1 MIKTILWDFDGVI
14 LDSMKIRD
22 LGFVVI
28 FKNYPKN
35 LVDKLLDYH
44 NENGGLSRYI
54 KIKYFYNELL
64 GKEITQE
71 RIQEY
76 ADAFS
81 KVMLEKLGDKNLL
94 INNSVDFILKNYKN
108 YNFHIVSGSDGKEL
122 NILCKRL
129 DIAQYFLTI
138 QGSPTHKNKLVQ
150 DLMSQNSY
158 DTKETCLIGDSIN
171 DYNAAD
177 NSDIYFLAFNND
189 SLNTYSN
196 LPVSDKELI
205 NVEYK

>member
-1 MIKTILWDFDGVI
+1 MIKTVLWDFDGVI

-22 LGFVVI
+22 LGFVEI
-28 FKNYPKN
+28 FKNQPKN

-44 NENGGLSRYI
+44 NENGGLSRYV

-64 GKEITQE
+64 GKEISQE
-71 RIQEY
+71 KIQEY

-138 QGSPTHKNKLVQ
+138 QGSPTHKNILVQ

-171 DYNAAD
+171 DFTAAKINDIVFFGYNNPELLKYSKEYIHD
-177 NSDIYFLAFNND
+177 FNNV
-189 SLNTYSN
+189 TWR
-196 LPVSDKELI
+196 
-205 NVEYK
+205 

>member
-22 LGFVVI
+22 LGFVEI
-28 FKNYPKN
+28 FKNQPKN

-44 NENGGLSRYI
+44 NENGGLSRYV

-64 GKEITQE
+64 GKEISQE
-71 RIQEY
+71 KIQKY

-94 INNSVDFILKNYKN
+94 INNSVDFIIKNHKN

-122 NILCKRL
+122 NVLCKRL
-129 DIAQYFLTI
+129 EIAHYFLTI
-138 QGSPTHKNKLVQ
+138 QGSPTHKNILVQ
-150 DLMSQNSY
+150 NLMIQNSY

-189 SLNTYSN
+189 SLNAYSN
-196 LPVSDKELI
+196 LPESDKELI
-205 NVEYK
+205 NVKYK

>member
-22 LGFVVI
+22 LGFVEI
-28 FKNYPKN
+28 FKNQPKN

-44 NENGGLSRYI
+44 NENGGLSRYV

-64 GKEITQE
+64 GKEISQE
-71 RIQEY
+71 KIQKY

-94 INNSVDFILKNYKN
+94 INNSVDFIIKNHKN

-122 NILCKRL
+122 NVLCKRL
-129 DIAQYFLTI
+129 EIAHYFLTI
-138 QGSPTHKNKLVQ
+138 QGSPTHKNILVQ
-150 DLMSQNSY
+150 NLMIQNSY

-171 DYNAAD
+171 DYNAAN

-189 SLNTYSN
+189 SLNAYSN
-196 LPVSDKELI
+196 LPESDKELI
-205 NVEYK
+205 NVKYK

>member
-22 LGFVVI
+22 LGFIEI
-28 FKNYPKN
+28 FKNQPKH
-35 LVDKLLDYH
+35 LVDKLLQYH
-44 NENGGLSRYI
+44 NENGGLSRYV
-54 KIKYFYNELL
+54 KIKYFYKELL
-64 GKEITQE
+64 GKEISQE
-71 RIQEY
+71 KIQEY

-94 INNSVDFILKNYKN
+94 IKSSIDFIIKNYKN

-122 NILCKRL
+122 NVLCKKL

-138 QGSPTHKNKLVQ
+138 QGSPTHKNILVEKL
-150 DLMSQNSY
+150 MRQNSY
-158 DTKETCLIGDSIN
+158 NIKETCLIGDSIN
-171 DYNAAD
+171 DYNAAN

-189 SLNTYSN
+189 RLNSYSN
-196 LPVSDKELI
+196 LPVSAKEHI
-205 NVEYK
+205 NVENK